1 MRKRVS
7 HCAFCVDADQRD
19 ARRVQALGVSDE
31 QYAGEYLQKGH
42 SKAVQTAGN
51 MLQIRTVRGALWQ
64 CEGQEEAMSKKW

>member
-42 SKAVQTAGN
+42 SQAGGRKLVSSRLACAVY
-51 MLQIRTVRGALWQ
+51 
-64 CEGQEEAMSKKW
+64 SKTLF